1 MSRTPGRVPGNGRVV
16 AIANQK
22 GGVGKTTTAVSL
34 ATAFAAAGRKALL
47 VDMDP
52 QGNASTSLGVALGDR
67 RPGVTELLE
76 GRTAPAAAIRT
87 TVVEG
92 LDLVPATSAL
102 ARIDEG
108 RPQVDARH
116 LGTAVAA
123 FRTTYT
129 DLFFD
134 CPPSFGWLTLGA
146 LAVADGVI
154 IPLQCEFLP
163 MEGLAQVM
171 ETIKMTRAGPN
182 RNLALDGVLL
192 TMVDARTNLARDVE
206 RDVREHFRS
215 KVFKTEIPRSVRV
228 AEAPS
233 AGEPVLLYDRN
244 SPASQAYVAL
254 ARELL
259 THEAY
264 RMRS

>member
-1 MSRTPGRVPGNGRVV
+1 MNRPSGPAPGHGRVV

-22 GGVGKTTTAVSL
+22 GGVGKTTTAVNL
-34 ATAFAAAGRKALL
+34 ATAFAAAGRRVLL

-67 RPGVTELLE
+67 NPGVTELLE
-76 GRTAPAAAIRT
+76 GRAAPADAIRST
-87 TVVEG
+87 LVDD
-92 LDLVPATSAL
+92 LQLVPATSAL
-102 ARIDEG
+102 ARVDEVH
-108 RPQVDARH
+108 PQTDAGH
-116 LGTAVAA
+116 LGSAVAA
-123 FRTTYT
+123 FRTTHT
-129 DLFFD
+129 DIFFD

-163 MEGLAQVM
+163 MEGLAQVL
-171 ETIKMTRAGPN
+171 ETIELVRAGPN

-192 TMVDARTNLARDVE
+192 TMIDARTNLARDVE
-206 RDVREHFRS
+206 RDVREHLRS
-215 KVFKTEIPRSVRV
+215 KVFRTEIPRSVRV

-244 SPASQAYVAL
+244 SPASQAYVSL

-264 RMRS
+264 RMRP

>member
-1 MSRTPGRVPGNGRVV
+1 MSRAPSRVPGHGRAV
-16 AIANQK
+16 AVANQK

-34 ATAFAAAGRKALL
+34 ATAFAAAGRRALL
-47 VDMDP
+47 IDMDP

-76 GRTAPAAAIRT
+76 GRTPPADAVRT
-87 TVVEG
+87 TRVDG
-92 LDLVPATSAL
+92 LGVVPATSAL
-102 ARIDEG
+102 ARIDDG
-108 RPQVDARH
+108 RAQVDAGH
-116 LGTAVAA
+116 LGAAVAA
-123 FRTTYT
+123 FRGTHT

-134 CPPSFGWLTLGA
+134 CPPSLGWLTLGA

-154 IPLQCEFLP
+154 IPLPCEFLP

-171 ETIKMTRAGPN
+171 ETIERVRAGPN
-182 RNLALDGVLL
+182 RDLALDGVLL

-215 KVFKTEIPRSVRV
+215 KVFKTEIPRNVRV

-233 AGEPVLLYDRN
+233 AGEPVLLYDRHA
-244 SPASQAYVAL
+244 PASRAYVAL

-264 RMRS
+264 RMRP